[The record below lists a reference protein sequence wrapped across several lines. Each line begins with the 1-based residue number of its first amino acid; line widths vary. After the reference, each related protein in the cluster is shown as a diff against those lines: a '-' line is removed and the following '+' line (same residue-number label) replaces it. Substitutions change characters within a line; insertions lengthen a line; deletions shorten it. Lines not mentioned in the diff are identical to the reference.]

1 MPAAEITCRI
11 RVEWGR
17 TRMSDRALTKSVEPF
32 DQLDLVIREA
42 SNQADDLRLSLVS
55 AHLSAARDALNNTRP
70 KRTI

>member
-1 MPAAEITCRI
+1 
-11 RVEWGR
+11 
-17 TRMSDRALTKSVEPF
+17 MSDRALTKSVEPF